1 MNTTE
6 KQPHRSTELA
16 SELLRQIALVAVI
29 PIVITFLFVAGELL
43 PQLKQSLISKQQSIA
58 GLIARQTIYQIA
70 NAEEDVNTLFTVA
83 KQFPRRR
90 LQDVFTAFI
99 QDNSIFESIYLVDE
113 NGIITEIAVRGV
125 SESNSNALYK
135 KLDISKSAIYKTDEI
150 QNSSGWSQVFLSVV
164 TGRLSTAYFRPVK
177 GGTLIAELDID
188 RLPKLSRELSKLG
201 ILVMIVD
208 QNDQLIAH
216 PDRQLSQMQ
225 ISMRDLSLVTEYDHK
240 MHSQAFTWN
249 NANYF
254 GTQAPIQGLSWS
266 VIVAEDAAGM
276 TKAIYNRLSLWFLA
290 MFGLLFG
297 AMALAYLRVRR
308 FSERFRKLSSY
319 ASDIAH
325 GQYNTE
331 PGGLEITEFKL
342 LADNLIA
349 MSDAIQKRELSLQSK
364 EFELR
369 KLNAELERRVTE
381 RTKEL
386 QTTNDELSS
395 TISILNNTMGQLVQS
410 EKLASLGSLVAGIA
424 HELNTPIGNAN
435 IASST
440 LADFAN
446 EMHEQ
451 LAEGSIKKSRL
462 EEFLNDAHVA
472 TGITTRN
479 LERAAE
485 LITSFKQVAADQ
497 SSAQRR
503 RFRLKNVV
511 HEILITLYPQTKK
524 RPIEIRN
531 NIPEDIQLESYPGPL
546 GQVLS
551 NLIMNAL
558 IHGFKHEEEGI
569 VELDASMDTLGN
581 NVIIQVRDSGHGI
594 SEEQIARVFDPFFTT
609 KLGHGGSGLGLHI
622 CHNIT
627 TEVLGG
633 DIAVSS
639 SEGGTWF
646 TLTIPVMAPMSPRSK
661 NPES

>member
-1 MNTTE
+1 MKTSE
-6 KQPHRSTELA
+6 QKQERSTELA
-16 SELLRQIALVAVI
+16 SELLRQIALVTVI
-29 PIVITFLFVAGELL
+29 PLIIIFLFVAGELL
-43 PQLKQSLISKQQSIA
+43 PQLKQNLISKQQSIA
-58 GLIARQTIYQIA
+58 GLVARQTIDQIT
-70 NAEEDVNTLFTVA
+70 NAEQDVNTLFTVA

-99 QDNSIFESIYLVDE
+99 QDNSIFESIYLIDD
-113 NGIITEIAVRGV
+113 NGTITDIAVRDV
-125 SESNSNALYK
+125 SENNSNALYK
-135 KLDISKSAIYKTDEI
+135 NLDISKSVIYKTDEM
-150 QNSSGWSQVFLSVV
+150 QKNSGWSQVFLSVV
-164 TGRLSTAYFRPVK
+164 TGRLSTAYYRPVK

-188 RLPKLSRELSKLG
+188 RLPKLSRKLGKLG
-201 ILVMIVD
+201 ILVMVLD

-225 ISMRDLSLVTEYDHK
+225 ISMRDLSLVTEYDRK

-249 NANYF
+249 NSDYF
-254 GTQAPIQGLSWS
+254 GTQAPIQGLGWS
-266 VIVAEDAAGM
+266 VIVAEDATIM

-290 MFGLLFG
+290 MFGLLFC
-297 AMALAYLRVRR
+297 AMVFAYLRVRR
-308 FSERFRKLSSY
+308 FSARFRKLSTY
-319 ASDIAH
+319 ASNIAH

-342 LADNLIA
+342 LADDLVA
-349 MSDAIQKRELSLQSK
+349 MSEAIQKRESSLQSK
-364 EFELR
+364 EHQLR
-369 KLNAELERRVTE
+369 KLNAGLEERVTE

-386 QTTNDELSS
+386 QATNDELSS

-440 LADFAN
+440 LGDFAK

-451 LAEGSIKKSRL
+451 LLEGSIKKSRL

-503 RFRLKNVV
+503 RFRLKNVA

-524 RPIEIRN
+524 RSIDIHN
-531 NIPEDIQLESYPGPL
+531 NIPENIQLESYPGPL

-558 IHGFKHEEEGI
+558 IHGFKPEEEGQ
-569 VELDASMDTLGN
+569 VELDASIDALGN
-581 NVIIQVRDSGHGI
+581 NVVIQVRDTGQGI
-594 SEEQIARVFDPFFTT
+594 SEKQLARVFDPFFTT
-609 KLGHGGSGLGLHI
+609 KLGQGGSGLGLHI

-633 DIAVSS
+633 DITVASS
-639 SEGGTWF
+639 DGGTWF
-646 TLTIPVMAPMSPRSK
+646 TLTIPLMAPTSPRIK
-661 NPES
+661 A